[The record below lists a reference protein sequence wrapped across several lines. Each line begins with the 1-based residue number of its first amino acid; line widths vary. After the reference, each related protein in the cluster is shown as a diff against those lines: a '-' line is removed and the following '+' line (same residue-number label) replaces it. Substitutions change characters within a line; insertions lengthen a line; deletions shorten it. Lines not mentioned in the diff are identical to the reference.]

1 MSRADIVIIGG
12 GIAGISAGAHLA
24 DAGLSVVLVET
35 EATLA
40 YHTTGRSA
48 AQYIENYGNDT
59 VRRLTLGSKPFLM
72 APPEEFGDGSVL
84 GPRPL
89 LKVGRADRIDEL
101 REEVEHAK
109 MLVPSTEFVDGETA
123 RSILPI
129 LRDDVAGA
137 LYEPFSMD
145 IDVATLHQI
154 YVRWFRA
161 TGGEIRTSLP
171 VTGLRPTDGAW
182 VVTAGSETI
191 DTRIVVN
198 AAGAWGDRV
207 ATLAGVTPLGLH
219 PLRRTVAIAAI
230 PDHYDTT
237 HWPLTSFE
245 PDEGPMGC
253 YMKPESGGLLVSP
266 ADETPSEPCDAK
278 PEEIDVARGIATLGE
293 WTTLDVRHVRSTWAG
308 LRTFTSDR
316 TPVAGFAVDA
326 PGFFW
331 LVGQGGYG
339 IHTSEAMALATR
351 GHIVDGSFPTV
362 LTDVGLT
369 AADLAAD
376 RPTVTGPLIAGH

>member
-1 MSRADIVIIGG
+1 MTQRDVVIIGG
-12 GIAGISAGAHLA
+12 GIAGMSAGAHLA
-24 DAGLSVVLVET
+24 DAGLSVVLI
-35 EATLA
+35 EAEPTLA

-59 VRRLTLGSKPFLM
+59 VRRLTLASRSLLES
-72 APPEEFGDGSVL
+72 PPEEFGDGSVL

-89 LKVGRADRIDEL
+89 LKVGREDRVDEL
-101 REEVEHAK
+101 AAEVVEAK
-109 MLVPSTEFVDGETA
+109 ELVPSTEFIDGDTA
-123 RSILPI
+123 RSILPV
-129 LRDDVAGA
+129 LRDDIAGA
-137 LYEPFSMD
+137 FYEPLSMD

-161 TGGEIRTSLP
+161 RGGEIRTSSA
-171 VTGLRPTDGAW
+171 VTALRPSGDGW
-182 VVTAGSETI
+182 SVSTGSETI
-191 DTRIVVN
+191 DAGVVVN
-198 AAGAWGDRV
+198 AAGAWGDRL
-207 ATLAGVTPLGLH
+207 AELAGLSPLGLH

-245 PDEGPMGC
+245 PADGPMRA
-253 YMKPESGGLLVSP
+253 YAKPEPGGLLVSP

-278 PEEIDVARGIATLGE
+278 PEELDVASGIATLGE

-316 TPVAGFAVDA
+316 TPVSGFASDS

-339 IHTSEAMALATR
+339 IHTSEALAQAAR
-351 GHIVDGSFPTV
+351 AHITGEPFPRS

-369 AADLAAD
+369 AADIAAD
-376 RPTVTGPLIAGH
+376 RPTMTGPLIPGH

>member
-1 MSRADIVIIGG
+1 MTRPDVVIVGG
-12 GIAGISAGAHLA
+12 GIAGVSAGAHLA
-24 DAGLSVVLVET
+24 DAGLAVVLVEA

-59 VRRLTLGSKPFLM
+59 VRRLTLASKSIL
-72 APPEEFGDGSVL
+72 ASPPEEFGDGSVL

-89 LKVGRADRIDEL
+89 LKVGREDRVEEL
-101 REEVEHAK
+101 AAEVAEAQA
-109 MLVPSTEFVDGETA
+109 LVPSTEFIDGDTA

-129 LRDDVAGA
+129 LRDDIAGA
-137 LYEPFSMD
+137 FYEPLSMD

-161 TGGEIRTSLP
+161 RGGEIRTSSP
-171 VTGLRPTDGAW
+171 VTALAPNGEGW
-182 VVTAGSETI
+182 SVTAGSETI
-191 DTRIVVN
+191 QTGVVVN
-198 AAGAWGDRV
+198 AAGAWGDR
-207 ATLAGVTPLGLH
+207 LAQLGGLSPLGLH
-219 PLRRTVAIAAI
+219 PLRRTIAIAAI

-245 PDEGPMGC
+245 PADGPMRG
-253 YMKPESGGLLVSP
+253 YAKPEPGGLLVSP

-278 PEEIDVARGIATLGE
+278 PEELDVAMGIATLAE

-316 TPVAGFAVDA
+316 TPVSGFAPDS

-339 IHTSEAMALATR
+339 IHTSEALAQATR
-351 GHIVDGSFPTV
+351 AHITRESFPRA

-369 AADLAAD
+369 AADLSAD
-376 RPTVTGPLIAGH
+376 RPTIAGPLIAGH